1 MLQKDMNYN
10 KKTEGRGGCLN
21 TSYHKTVHP
30 FRNSGPVHTYPDIF
44 NPLFF
49 LSGFGF
55 RPQVSG
61 ESGIRIR
68 KFLNP
73 LSIMEI
79 FEYTMNRESCG
90 R

>member
-1 MLQKDMNYN
+1 MNYN

-21 TSYHKTVHP
+21 TSCHKQCILFEIQAP
-30 FRNSGPVHTYPDIF
+30 SIRIQMFL
-44 NPLFF
+44 NPQFF

-55 RPQVSG
+55 RRHLSG

-68 KFLNP
+68 NFLNP
-73 LSIMEI
+73 LSIMETL
-79 FEYTMNRESCG
+79 EYTMNRESCG